1 MNKFTK
7 GLLAVGATLAMVIAP
22 LTPAFAASYEVN
34 TEFRLGSNE
43 GDSRRTTNKYIILH
57 ETANPRATG
66 RNEAT
71 FMKRNWRN
79 AYTSHI
85 VGDGMVYEVGQ
96 KGYMQYGGASYEA
109 NISSYA
115 QIELQHTNDKEL
127 FKKNYKVYV
136 SLARDL
142 AKEAGIPLTLDTAY
156 PQKGIKSHL
165 WLTQNIAGDH
175 TDPYAYLSKMGIS
188 KAQLAKDLANGVG
201 GTVTPDPT
209 PSKPDT
215 SGKKSNDVIA
225 SEVIAGLW
233 GNGSTRVSKLKA
245 AGYDPVAIQKIVDKK
260 LGKGESTP
268 APAPQSVKF
277 YAEKATFTPYQA
289 RNVRSS
295 ASLASDKNI
304 TGVIPA
310 GYGINYNAA
319 GKDSQGNVWV
329 RYQAYSGTRY
339 MVVRQNGVAAGTFR

>member
-1 MNKFTK
+1 MKKFTK
-7 GLLAVGATLAMVIAP
+7 LALALGATLTMAITP
-22 LTPAFAASYEVN
+22 LTNAFAASYEVN
-34 TEFRLGSNE
+34 KEFKLAPNE

-85 VGDGMVYEVGQ
+85 VGDGMVYEVGE

-115 QIELQHTNDKEL
+115 QIELQHTTDKEL
-127 FKKNYKVYV
+127 FAKNYKVYV

-142 AKEAGIPLTLDTAY
+142 AKEAGIPLTLDTPY

-175 TDPYAYLSKMGIS
+175 TDPYAYLAKMGVS
-188 KAQLAKDLANGVG
+188 KEKLARDLANGIG
-201 GTVTPDPT
+201 HDETVKPDPT
-209 PSKPDT
+209 PSKPST

-245 AGYDPVAIQKIVDKK
+245 AGYDPVAIQKLVDQK
-260 LGKGESTP
+260 LGVKPSQPSKPKGVT
-268 APAPQSVKF
+268 F
-277 YAEKATFTPYQA
+277 YAENATFTPYQA

-295 ASLASDKNI
+295 ANYPANNV
-304 TGVIPA
+304 TGVLPA
-310 GYGINYNAA
+310 GYSIRYNAA
-319 GKDSQGNVWV
+319 GRDSNGNVWV

-339 MVVRQNGVAAGTFR
+339 VIVRQNGVAAGTFR

>member
-7 GLLAVGATLAMVIAP
+7 AALALGATLAMAITP
-22 LTPAFAASYEVN
+22 LTSVFAASYQVN
-34 TEFRLGSNE
+34 TEFRLGTNE

-115 QIELQHTNDKEL
+115 QIELQHTTDKEL

-188 KAQLAKDLANGVG
+188 KAQLAKDLANGVD
-201 GTVTPDPT
+201 GTVTPDTT

-225 SEVIAGLW
+225 GEVIAGLW
-233 GNGSTRVSKLKA
+233 GNGSTRISKLKA

-268 APAPQSVKF
+268 APAPQGVKF

-289 RNVRSS
+289 RNARSS
-295 ASLASDKNI
+295 AVYPANNV

-310 GYGINYNAA
+310 GYSINYDAA
-319 GKDSQGNVWV
+319 GKDSKGNVWV
-329 RYQAYSGTRY
+329 RYQAYAGTRY
-339 MVVRQNGVAAGTFR
+339 VIVRQNGVAAGTFR

>member
-1 MNKFTK
+1 M
-7 GLLAVGATLAMVIAP
+7 GATLAMAITP
-22 LTPAFAASYEVN
+22 LTSVFAASYQVN
-34 TEFRLGSNE
+34 TEFRLGTNE

-115 QIELQHTNDKEL
+115 QIELQHTTDKEL

-188 KAQLAKDLANGVG
+188 KAQLAKDLANGVE

-215 SGKKSNDVIA
+215 SGKKSNEVIA
-225 SEVIAGLW
+225 GEVIAGLW

-268 APAPQSVKF
+268 APQGVKF

-289 RNVRSS
+289 RNARSS
-295 ASLASDKNI
+295 AVYPANNV

-310 GYGINYNAA
+310 GYSINYDAA
-319 GKDSQGNVWV
+319 GKDSKGNVWV
-329 RYQAYSGTRY
+329 RYQAYAGTRY
-339 MVVRQNGVAAGTFR
+339 VIVRQNGVAAGTFR

>member
-1 MNKFTK
+1 M
-7 GLLAVGATLAMVIAP
+7 GATLAMAITP
-22 LTPAFAASYEVN
+22 LTSVFAASYQVN
-34 TEFRLGSNE
+34 TEFRLGTNE

-115 QIELQHTNDKEL
+115 QIELQHTTDKEL

-188 KAQLAKDLANGVG
+188 KAQLAKDLANGVD

-215 SGKKSNDVIA
+215 SGKKSNEVIA
-225 SEVIAGLW
+225 GEVIAGLW

-268 APAPQSVKF
+268 APQGVKF

-289 RNVRSS
+289 RNARSS
-295 ASLASDKNI
+295 AVYPANNV

-310 GYGINYNAA
+310 GYSINYDAA
-319 GKDSQGNVWV
+319 GKDSKGNVWV
-329 RYQAYSGTRY
+329 RYQAYAGTRY
-339 MVVRQNGVAAGTFR
+339 VIVRQNGVAAGTFR